1 MNKYSSGHL
10 CEQSDTEWAGPGEIP
25 DVWLDESNEIA
36 LQRKMIRNSI
46 SCDLS
51 TLPLEAP
58 HNVELQESV
67 YILFLWNLNA
77 ESEEEPPCSGVT
89 GV

>member
-1 MNKYSSGHL
+1 MLNIL
-10 CEQSDTEWAGPGEIP
+10 QIP

-46 SCDLS
+46 TCDLS

-67 YILFLWNLNA
+67 YILFL
-77 ESEEEPPCSGVT
+77 
-89 GV
+89 